1 MELSRLNELLKKVEN
16 ENEMFEL
23 QSDLDIASV
32 HFQRGRF
39 LFILNGKGLFSLK
52 KRYFKDKLMFQIEN
66 RNLKLVEGE

>member
-1 MELSRLNELLKKVEN
+1 MELSKLNELLKKAEKEN
-16 ENEMFEL
+16 KMFEL

-52 KRYFKDKLMFQIEN
+52 KTSFNDRLMFQIKN
-66 RNLKLVEGE
+66 RNLKLVENE

>member
-1 MELSRLNELLKKVEN
+1 MELSKLNELLKKAEKR
-16 ENEMFEL
+16 NEMFEL

-52 KRYFKDKLMFQIEN
+52 KTSFKDKLMFQIKN
-66 RNLKLVEGE
+66 RNLKLVENE

>member
-1 MELSRLNELLKKVEN
+1 MEISKLNELLKKAEKEN
-16 ENEMFEL
+16 EFFEL

-52 KRYFKDKLMFQIEN
+52 KTSFKDKLMFQIKN
-66 RNLKLVEGE
+66 RNLKLVENE